1 MAALGRMCFQPV
13 DLLSGEHID
22 LLHDE
27 TFASLR
33 RLCAS
38 GLVGAAAAAP
48 PCSAFSRSRLLP
60 GGPPPIRTISHP
72 RGKDRLS
79 PPQATELATSSLIH
93 VRCRELLA
101 LVAARGGL
109 IWLENP
115 TSSLLWLDSQV
126 MAWCRTHTPFA
137 STVAACAHSVPAH
150 KSWTFMCNHD
160 SISSVASTCTH
171 PLGFHPALSGKRS
184 SDGTFLTRRTAQY
197 PSSLASL
204 LASVASPFVDKGQAG
219 HSVRGWASL
228 LPAAPCWPP
237 PSGRVEDGAGLCS
250 SATPFP
256 PTQSDVLG
264 GLRKVWCKRLL
275 DSGLHQQIASR
286 LLSGSKTNPL
296 SEAELAPS
304 WPTCA
309 LSFTLSRTLHGS
321 PLSPSS
327 TANLSV
333 SICGTVC
340 RCFALI
346 PIPTI
351 SMFCGKEFLLA
362 LVPPSRFALL
372 CTRPLLRT
380 RCAFPWNTANPPGNR
395 PLITQTSWNHFS
407 RTKLMQ
413 AGSVK
418 SPVAMRNSA
427 GCTNTPLSASLDLFL
442 RPVVRL
448 A

>member
-184 SDGTFLTRRTAQY
+184 SDGTFLTRQTAQY

-219 HSVRGWASL
+219 HSVRDFFVTHCTL
-228 LPAAPCWPP
+228 
-237 PSGRVEDGAGLCS
+237 
-250 SATPFP
+250 
-256 PTQSDVLG
+256 
-264 GLRKVWCKRLL
+264 
-275 DSGLHQQIASR
+275 
-286 LLSGSKTNPL
+286 
-296 SEAELAPS
+296 LAP
-304 WPTCA
+304 
-309 LSFTLSRTLHGS
+309 
-321 PLSPSS
+321 
-327 TANLSV
+327 
-333 SICGTVC
+333 
-340 RCFALI
+340 
-346 PIPTI
+346 
-351 SMFCGKEFLLA
+351 
-362 LVPPSRFALL
+362 
-372 CTRPLLRT
+372 
-380 RCAFPWNTANPPGNR
+380 
-395 PLITQTSWNHFS
+395 
-407 RTKLMQ
+407 
-413 AGSVK
+413 
-418 SPVAMRNSA
+418 PVRS
-427 GCTNTPLSASLDLFL
+427 G
-442 RPVVRL
+442 
-448 A
+448 